1 MDLVIVDTTVWI
13 DYLRN
18 TSTPQTEWLDRELP
32 YRPFGL
38 IDLTLCEVLQGISN
52 PSVFEQVKRKLL
64 AFHIIESGGEDIAIQ
79 AARRYQALR
88 SKGIAVRKTID
99 CIIATCCI
107 DRGFALLHN
116 DRDFDPFETHHG
128 LRVVP
133 VSRSPARIH

>member
-64 AFHIIESGGEDIAIQ
+64 AFHIIESGGEDIAIASSSQ
-79 AARRYQALR
+79 IPGAAL
-88 SKGIAVRKTID
+88 KG
-99 CIIATCCI
+99 
-107 DRGFALLHN
+107 
-116 DRDFDPFETHHG
+116 HHG
-128 LRVVP
+128 PQDDRLHHSHVLHRPRLRT
-133 VSRSPARIH
+133 PA